1 MEILVIDGQ
10 GGGLGRQLVAAVKKA
25 VPQAVVTAIGTNSA
39 ATSAMLK
46 AGADR
51 AATGENAVVVGC
63 RRADVILGPIGIV
76 MADALLGEIT
86 PAMAQAVAQSD
97 ARRILIPAN
106 RCDTLVVGVSAPI
119 GTLVEQAAAAV
130 LDGCRNESVSENRI
144 KIHKNKMQKISCPPA
159 EEHDTFCISIIKA
172 ISSCHLPYGA
182 ACTRML
188 GASAPQGRLPAD
200 RLILL

>member
-97 ARRILIPAN
+97 ARRILIPCQPV
-106 RCDTLVVGVSAPI
+106 RYPGGWGERPHRHP
-119 GTLVEQAAAAV
+119 G
-130 LDGCRNESVSENRI
+130 
-144 KIHKNKMQKISCPPA
+144 
-159 EEHDTFCISIIKA
+159 
-172 ISSCHLPYGA
+172 GA
-182 ACTRML
+182 GRRGRA
-188 GASAPQGRLPAD
+188 GRLPELRQHRIKTPQKAKC
-200 RLILL
+200 RKYPVPLLGNTIPSAYLSSKQYQVFICHTVQHAPGCWALLRRRAGFLPVD